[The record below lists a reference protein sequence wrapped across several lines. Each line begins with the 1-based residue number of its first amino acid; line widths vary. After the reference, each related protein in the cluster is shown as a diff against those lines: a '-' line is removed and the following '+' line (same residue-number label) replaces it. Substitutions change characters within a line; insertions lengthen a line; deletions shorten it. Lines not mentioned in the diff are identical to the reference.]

1 MSARRGSGG
10 REAKSVEGLNA
21 LLKTVHQLL
30 EGRERWRTEAKRR
43 GLLSAPKPAPVPALM
58 AVDGAV
64 AEQPTLGVRLYSAC
78 ACGLTPFGKEVVL
91 YDGENV
97 GSAREVKARMIA
109 LEVVLLSAL
118 LEEYPEALALADG
131 SRISHLS
138 ALSAAGM
145 RAEGWPKDLPPASW
159 GRDVA
164 QSLRLALT
172 SPRAVF
178 VPKEESGAVQTR
190 GVMALLLEPGE
201 LYGPRPVEADL
212 HLGSE
217 RYAPEV
223 LRWYYMLPS
232 RNVVKLET
240 LREHPPAEV
249 LAAIGAGS
257 GYEGVPSLLVL
268 ADRLAKDR
276 ARAGLRLAR
285 ERLLKNL
292 PPEALMPLLGPYRS

>member
-1 MSARRGSGG
+1 LPARRRSGG
-10 REAKSVEGLNA
+10 WRTKGAEGVNA
-21 LLKTVHQLL
+21 LLETVHQLL
-30 EGRERWRTEAKRR
+30 EGREKWRSAAREGA
-43 GLLSAPKPAPVPALM
+43 LLLKPKPAPVPALM

-78 ACGLTPFGKEVVL
+78 ACGLTPSGKEVVL
-91 YDGENV
+91 FDGENV
-97 GSAREVKARMIA
+97 GSAKEVKARMIA
-109 LEVVLLSAL
+109 LELALLSAL

-138 ALSAAGM
+138 ALSGAGM
-145 RAEGWPKDLPPASW
+145 RAGDWPKDLPPASW
-159 GRDVA
+159 GKDVA
-164 QSLRLALT
+164 RTLRLALT

-178 VPKEESGAVQTR
+178 VPKEEPGPVQTR

-201 LYGPRPVEADL
+201 LYGPRPVKADL

-240 LREHPPAEV
+240 LRGHPPVEV
-249 LAAIGAGS
+249 LAAIGARS
-257 GYEGVPSLLVL
+257 GYEGIPSLLVL
-268 ADRLAKDR
+268 ADRLAKDK

-285 ERLLKNL
+285 EHLLRSL
-292 PPEALMPLLGPYRS
+292 PPETLMPLLGPYRS

>member
-1 MSARRGSGG
+1 LGVKGA
-10 REAKSVEGLNA
+10 EGVDA
-21 LLKTVHQLL
+21 LLETVHRLL
-30 EGRERWRTEAKRR
+30 EGRERWRAEAKRR
-43 GLLSAPKPAPVPALM
+43 GLLSAPKPVPVPALM

-78 ACGLTPFGKEVVL
+78 ACGLTPSGKEVIL

-97 GSAREVKARMIA
+97 GSAKEVKARMIA
-109 LEVVLLSAL
+109 LELALLSAL
-118 LEEYPEALALADG
+118 LEAYPEALALADG

-145 RAEGWPKDLPPASW
+145 RAENWPKDLPPASW

-164 QSLRLALT
+164 QSLRLAIT

-178 VPKEESGAVQTR
+178 VPKEESGPVQTR

-240 LREHPPAEV
+240 LRDHPPAEA
-249 LAAIGAGS
+249 LAAIGAMS

-285 ERLLKNL
+285 ECLLQSL
-292 PPEALMPLLGPYRS
+292 PPETLMPLLGPYRS

>member
-1 MSARRGSGG
+1 VPAQFRSGG
-10 REAKSVEGLNA
+10 QEVKGHEGVNA
-21 LLKTVHQLL
+21 LLETVRQLL
-30 EGRERWRTEAKRR
+30 EGRERWRSAAREG
-43 GLLSAPKPAPVPALM
+43 GLLLKPKPAPVPALM

-78 ACGLTPFGKEVVL
+78 ACGLTPSGKEVTL

-97 GSAREVKARMIA
+97 GSAKEVKARMIA
-109 LEVVLLSAL
+109 LELALLSAF
-118 LEEYPEALALADG
+118 LEAYPEALALADG
-131 SRISHLS
+131 SRVSHLS
-138 ALSAAGM
+138 ALSTAGM
-145 RAEGWPKDLPPASW
+145 RAENWPKDLPPASW

-164 QSLRLALT
+164 QSLRLAVT

-178 VPKEESGAVQTR
+178 VPKEESGPVQTR

-201 LYGPRPVEADL
+201 LYGPRPVKVDL

-240 LREHPPAEV
+240 SRDHPPAEV
-249 LAAIGAGS
+249 LAAIGAMS
-257 GYEGVPSLLVL
+257 GYEGVPSVLVL

-276 ARAGLRLAR
+276 AGAGLRLAR
-285 ERLLKNL
+285 ERLLQSL
-292 PPEALMPLLGPYRS
+292 PPETLMPLLGPYRS

>member
-1 MSARRGSGG
+1 
-10 REAKSVEGLNA
+10 
-21 LLKTVHQLL
+21 
-30 EGRERWRTEAKRR
+30 
-43 GLLSAPKPAPVPALM
+43 
-58 AVDGAV
+58 V
-64 AEQPTLGVRLYSAC
+64 AEQPALGVRLYSAC
-78 ACGLTPFGKEVVL
+78 ACGLTPFGEEVVL

-97 GSAREVKARMIA
+97 GSAKEVKARMIA
-109 LEVVLLSAL
+109 LELALLSAL
-118 LEEYPEALALADG
+118 LEAYPEALVLADG
-131 SRISHLS
+131 SRISQLS

-145 RAEGWPKDLPPASW
+145 RAENWPKDLPPASW

-164 QSLRLALT
+164 QSLRLAIT
-172 SPRAVF
+172 SSRAVF
-178 VPKEESGAVQTR
+178 VPKEESGPVQTR

-201 LYGPRPVEADL
+201 LYGPRPVKADL

-217 RYAPEV
+217 RYVPEV

-240 LREHPPAEV
+240 LRDHPPAEA
-249 LAAIGAGS
+249 LAAIGAMS

-285 ERLLKNL
+285 ERLLQSL
-292 PPEALMPLLGPYRS
+292 PPETLMPLLGPCRS